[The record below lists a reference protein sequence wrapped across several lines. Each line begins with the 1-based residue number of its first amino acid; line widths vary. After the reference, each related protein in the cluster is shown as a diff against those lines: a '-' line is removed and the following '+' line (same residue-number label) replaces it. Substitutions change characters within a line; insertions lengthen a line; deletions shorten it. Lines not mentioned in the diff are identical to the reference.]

1 MKVITIPGEGR
12 DAETVEYLIELWD
25 AKSVL
30 QFSDEYQRAPAWKPL
45 QKQLFIDSIFREY
58 SIPAFYFHKTG
69 KSVRG
74 LSGERYEVVDGQQ
87 RIRAIC
93 EFANNDFPLLSPED
107 FKKLPPFLSGRE
119 TKWDGCRYNELPS
132 DMQKRFLRQPIV
144 IYEMT
149 TDNSNEIRD
158 LFIRLQGGT
167 PLSAQD
173 KRDTYPG
180 DLPKFVMEMGGK
192 PPLNQGDIGRYRG
205 HPFFNEFVRGG
216 ARNNRKLAA
225 QLLLLTSH
233 NARGEKISFCDIN
246 SRALDNFYL
255 RAVGDFSQNC
265 VVAAR
270 FKKNINSIRNIFLE
284 SSLSPAKRLTLVG
297 HEAIH
302 LFLLVNSL
310 ADGYVSGWEKKLP
323 EALWQFREN
332 SKKAK
337 GEKDGDYYM
346 RYVRWVSQSS
356 DRAST
361 IEMRH
366 HFYMQEML
374 RLLAPKTKDAK
385 RAFTV
390 AEKEYIY
397 LRDRGLCQWC
407 RMHGKSNA
415 AVPWSDAEFHH
426 IIPHAEG
433 GRTEPENGALMHPKY
448 HPRSAKAVSDFR
460 EWWDSKGRQVQP
472 LTPKKGAKRKI
483 SDLPDGTKCRFEYED
498 TEYEGV
504 MTNNKLDMGDLGV
517 FSSFKAASEAIDREK
532 RTLNWWL
539 EWDIQLPGMQE
550 DEWMPADNW
559 QPGK

>member
-1 MKVITIPGEGR
+1 MKVTTIPGEGR
-12 DAETVEYLIELWD
+12 DAETVGYLIELWD

-30 QFSDEYQRAPAWKPL
+30 KFSDEYQRAPAWKTP

-69 KSVRG
+69 RTVRG

-87 RIRAIC
+87 RIRAIR
-93 EFANNDFPLLSPED
+93 EFKNDDFPLLSPED
-107 FKKLPPFLSGRE
+107 YKKLPPFLSGRD
-119 TKWDGCRYNELPS
+119 TKWDGCRYSELPP
-132 DMQKRFLRQPIV
+132 DMQKKFLDQPIV
-144 IYEMT
+144 IYEMV
-149 TDNSNEIRD
+149 TDNDNEVRD

-167 PLSAQD
+167 ALSAQD

-180 DLPKFVMEMGGK
+180 ELPTFVMQMGGK
-192 PPLNQGDIGRYRG
+192 PPLNEGEIGRYRG
-205 HPFFNEFVRGG
+205 HKFFNEFIKGG
-216 ARNNRKLAA
+216 ERNNRKLAA

-233 NARGEKISFCDIN
+233 NARGGNISFCDIN

-255 RAVGDFSQNC
+255 RSVGDFSPNC
-265 VVAAR
+265 VVASR
-270 FKKNINSIRNIFLE
+270 FKKNIDGICRTFSA
-284 SSLSPAKRLTLVG
+284 SALSPARKLTLAS

-310 ADGYVSGWEKKLP
+310 SDGYVAGWEKNLP
-323 EALWQFREN
+323 EALWQFRTN

-337 GEKDGDYYM
+337 GDDDYFM

-356 DRAST
+356 ASAST

-374 RLLAPKTKDAK
+374 RLLSPTAKDPT
-385 RAFTV
+385 RAFAV

-407 RMHGKSNA
+407 RMKGKSD
-415 AVPWSDAEFHH
+415 AVVQWDDAQFHH

-433 GRTEPENGALMHPKY
+433 GRTEPDNGALMHAKC
-448 HPRSAKAVSDFR
+448 HPRNPQPVGDFR
-460 EWWDSKGRQVQP
+460 EWWEKEGKHAQYSVARN
-472 LTPKKGAKRKI
+472 GAKRKI
-483 SDLPDGTKCRFEYED
+483 SDLPESTKCRFEHED
-498 TEYEGV
+498 IEYEGAISGG
-504 MTNNKLDMGDLGV
+504 KLNMAGFDKK
-517 FSSFKAASEAIDREK
+517 FASFKAASEAIVREK
-532 RTLNWWL
+532 PVKNWWL